1 MDKVRGNINR
11 FSFATSPCPG
21 LRELRY
27 KEVKVYIRQSV
38 LMITSKMLE

>member
-27 KEVKVYIRQSV
+27 KEVKVYMCINDYKQNV
-38 LMITSKMLE
+38 GVA